1 MIVLAPAHFVFRP
14 GSLQAEAEQRRRR
27 NVEPE
32 DLGAAGG
39 RERWLVAVSA
49 KKIYVPR
56 FFGHGIFSKVRVN

>member
-39 RERWLVAVSA
+39 RERWSVAVSA
-49 KKIYVPR
+49 KKSTYHASLDT
-56 FFGHGIFSKVRVN
+56 GYSVR